1 MDKSLKSLDLGKVL
15 YSMASVAYNYENLKE
30 IEAEVNAL
38 IMTFRTTRIWSITK
52 KSIKVV
58 QR

>member
-38 IMTFRTTRIWSITK
+38 IMLLEQPEYGVLQKNVWW
-52 KSIKVV
+52 
-58 QR
+58 